1 MQMAVTNHIK
11 SPQAWGLVGT
21 CYLHIHLLS
30 CSSVCL
36 ETPFTSCGYS
46 WNHSTS
52 WISLGWFSCRKCKAV
67 GAVSQPCSYWTPSG
81 ICIEVSPLWESSRE
95 TGNLILRKGCL
106 KVPDTRDSYGL
117 TYAPSGKVTL
127 YLKRELQIWTM
138 RRTWKR
144 ELYFILFYKTEMTP
158 TSYMLQ
164 LSYMLS
170 LSIGKL
176 IFISNRSRTWSC
188 F

>member
-1 MQMAVTNHIK
+1 MQMAVTNCIK

-30 CSSVCL
+30 CSSLCL

-46 WNHSTS
+46 WNHSAS
-52 WISLGWFSCRKCKAV
+52 WISLGWFFCRKGKAV

-81 ICIEVSPLWESSRE
+81 ICTEVSPLWQSSRG
-95 TGNLILRKGCL
+95 TGNLIMRKGCL
-106 KVPDTRDSYGL
+106 KVDATRDYYDL
-117 TYAPSGKVTL
+117 MYAPSGKVTL
-127 YLKRELQIWTM
+127 DLKCELQIWTM
-138 RRTWKR
+138 KRTWKR
-144 ELYFILFYKTEMTP
+144 QLYFSLFYKSEMTP

-170 LSIGKL
+170 LGIGRL
-176 IFISNRSRTWSC
+176 LFVSNRSRTRSYL
-188 F
+188 